1 MRITKN
7 KTAIM
12 NLPNGRVVSY
22 RLSDLF
28 EAAGLTETLA
38 ARLEPSDIVRRGN
51 YHKTVIEWCQFY
63 KMTPHVIRK
72 GTTQQQKGETK

>member
-38 ARLEPSDIVRRGN
+38 ARLEPSDTIRRGN
-51 YHKTVIEWCQFY
+51 YNKTVIEWCEAY
-63 KMTPHVIRK
+63 KMTPHVIRT
-72 GTTQQQKGETK
+72 GTTIQ